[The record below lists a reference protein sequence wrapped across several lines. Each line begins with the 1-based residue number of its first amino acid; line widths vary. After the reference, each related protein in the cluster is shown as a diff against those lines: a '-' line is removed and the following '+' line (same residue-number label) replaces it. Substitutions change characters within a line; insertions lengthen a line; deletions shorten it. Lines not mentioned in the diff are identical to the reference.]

1 MSENIT
7 FGSAIAEARKKKTL
21 SQKQLAEKILR
32 EDGEAISPQYLND
45 IERDR
50 RSPSSDHM
58 VKEFAKALELD
69 ADYLH
74 YLNGRFPEAERQAK
88 LSSKDFEKAMVAFRR
103 TEPKGKKSG
112 VR

>member
-1 MSENIT
+1 MKESIT
-7 FGSAIAEARKKKTL
+7 FGSVIAEARKRKDL

-32 EDGEAISPQYLND
+32 EDGDPISPQYLND

-58 VKEFAKALELD
+58 INQFAEVLSLQ

-88 LSSKDFEKAMVAFRR
+88 LSAEEFGKAMVAFRKTEGKR
-103 TEPKGKKSG
+103 TTGG
-112 VR
+112 R

>member
-1 MSENIT
+1 MAEELK
-7 FGSAIAEARKKKTL
+7 FGGVIAEARKKLGL

-32 EDGEAISPQYLND
+32 EDSEPISPQYLND

-58 VKEFAKALELD
+58 VKEFAKALKLE

-74 YLNGRFPEAERQAK
+74 YLNGRFPEPERHTK
-88 LSSKDFEKAMVAFRR
+88 LSPQQFEKAMVAFRKP
-103 TEPKGKKSG
+103 EGKSSG
-112 VR
+112 RR

>member
-1 MSENIT
+1 MAGDVT
-7 FGSAIAEARKKKTL
+7 FGSVVAEARKKL
-21 SQKQLAEKILR
+21 GISQKQLAETILR

-58 VKEFAKALELD
+58 VKEFAKALKIE

-74 YLNGRFPEAERQAK
+74 YLNGRFPESERREK
-88 LSSKDFEKAMVAFRR
+88 LTPLQFEKAMVAFRK
-103 TEPKGKKSG
+103 TEGKSG
-112 VR
+112 SRR